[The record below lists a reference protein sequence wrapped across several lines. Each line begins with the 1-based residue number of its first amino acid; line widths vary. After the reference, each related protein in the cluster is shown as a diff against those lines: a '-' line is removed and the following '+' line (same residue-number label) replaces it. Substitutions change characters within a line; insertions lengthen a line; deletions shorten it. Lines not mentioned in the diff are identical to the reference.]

1 MIGKENKTYPSESIP
16 RHAKELVKITNV
28 LNKLYLSGLNIW
40 NYQIDLRIY
49 SQKLMLKEINL
60 LFPTLGFIEN
70 QILKYQNLCME
81 NVCAFENIQNLKL
94 WQKAR
99 EEVVSI
105 ILNETDLSL
114 NLIILPEVL
123 NGGFLWENFSKLY
136 NQNDETTNIQNLQ
149 MKIINNYNLGYA
161 YKTKN
166 LDQSLLIW
174 NIFCENIENIREN
187 RKENLK
193 RIKRKN
199 LEK

>member
-1 MIGKENKTYPSESIP
+1 
-16 RHAKELVKITNV
+16 
-28 LNKLYLSGLNIW
+28 
-40 NYQIDLRIY
+40 
-49 SQKLMLKEINL
+49 MLKEINL
-60 LFPTLGFIEN
+60 LFPMLGFIEN

-136 NQNDETTNIQNLQ
+136 KQNDETTNIQNLQ

-166 LDQSLLIW
+166 LDQSILIW